1 MSDDQRHGRIFGL
14 LFIVTFITSIPA
26 YLIFES
32 ILGDDPPGFV
42 GGDGAMG
49 WLYFAIV
56 LEFFLVLSNVGTG
69 VVLFPI
75 AKRQNEGLA
84 LGFVAARIIESVFIA
99 VGIIFVLGLV
109 TMRLDGVGSADMATL
124 LYELKDWT
132 FLFGPGLIVP
142 FGNGLIL
149 GYLMYRSGLVP
160 QRMAWLGLIGGPIVF
175 FSNLGIMFDWWDRDT
190 VMILVLPE
198 AIWELFVGFYCAI
211 YGFKKDS
218 PIIRPNWRGDAA
230 A

>member
-1 MSDDQRHGRIFGL
+1 MADDQRHGRIFGL
-14 LFIVTFITSIPA
+14 LFIVTFLTSIPA

-32 ILGDDPPGFV
+32 VFDDPAGFI
-42 GGDGAMG
+42 GGDGTLG

-69 VVLFPI
+69 VVLYPI
-75 AKRQNEGLA
+75 ARRQNEGLA
-84 LGFVAARIIESVFIA
+84 MGFLAARIIESVFIA

-109 TMRLDGVGSADMATL
+109 TMRLDGLGGADTAAL

-160 QRMAWLGLIGGPIVF
+160 RRMAWLGLIGGPIVF
-175 FSNLGIMFDWWDRDT
+175 FSNLGIMFDWWDRST

-218 PIIRPNWRGDAA
+218 PIVRPNWRGDPVA
-230 A
+230 

>member
-1 MSDDQRHGRIFGL
+1 MHDDQRHARIFGV
-14 LFIVTFITSIPA
+14 LFIVTFLTSIPA

-32 ILGDDPPGFV
+32 VLDDPAGFI
-42 GGDGAMG
+42 GGDGGMG
-49 WLYFAIV
+49 WLYFAIL

-69 VVLFPI
+69 VVLYPI

-99 VGIIFVLGLV
+99 VGIVFVLGLV
-109 TMRLDGVGSADMATL
+109 SMRLDAFGTADMAESL
-124 LYELKDWT
+124 KDLKDWT
-132 FLFGPGLIVP
+132 FLLGPGFIVP

-160 QRMAWLGLIGGPIVF
+160 RRMAWFGLIGGPIVF
-175 FSNLGIMFDWWDRDT
+175 FSNLGVMFDWWEMST

-198 AIWELFVGFYCAI
+198 AIWELFIGFYCAI
-211 YGFKKDS
+211 WGFRRDS
-218 PIIRPNWRGDAA
+218 PILTPAARGDAPA
-230 A
+230 